1 MSIEAM
7 DRNGCNS
14 VYAKGKPYLSAI
26 IIIPSTN
33 VETVALLTHKKE
45 VERVNIEMTVEK
57 EAVTKKATYQKD

>member
-1 MSIEAM
+1 MEKVCGVDM
-7 DRNGCNS
+7 FPG
-14 VYAKGKPYLSAI
+14 
-26 IIIPSTN
+26 TMN

>member
-1 MSIEAM
+1 MSARGQFCPV
-7 DRNGCNS
+7 D
-14 VYAKGKPYLSAI
+14 I
-26 IIIPSTN
+26 IFIHSRN